1 MAPKQGKSTAEK
13 VKEADKGKAVVK
25 LTELRVA
32 DYLEP
37 EPLFLCPIQP
47 AVGRWGR

>member
-1 MAPKQGKSTAEK
+1 MAPKQGKATAENAK
-13 VKEADKGKAVVK
+13 VADKAKTVVK
-25 LTELRVA
+25 LTELQVA

-47 AVGRWGR
+47 AVGRRCC